1 MFNMLVI
8 PNQFEVFMDIPP
20 FSPVFSP
27 IFSSKPVPALRLPPA
42 PPGRRVAIGAPA
54 VPRAPGNGEEDTN
67 PTWHAWFQLWRHG
80 YGWLVRLDEN

>member
-27 IFSSKPVPALRLPPA
+27 IFSSKPVPLSAF
-42 PPGRRVAIGAPA
+42 RRRRQAVA
-54 VPRAPGNGEEDTN
+54 
-67 PTWHAWFQLWRHG
+67 
-80 YGWLVRLDEN
+80 